1 MQNATTPADVHDRYI
16 YIYSLYTLV
25 LIFQSSR
32 NDLMDTEVTL
42 DVSEDETLF
51 EVTEGPF
58 AKRVRYE
65 LDD

>member
-1 MQNATTPADVHDRYI
+1 
-16 YIYSLYTLV
+16 
-25 LIFQSSR
+25 
-32 NDLMDTEVTL
+32 MDTEVTL